1 MKFILVLSFL
11 SMISDINL
19 NVVTNKTFDSIE
31 ECQEHEMFFDSMD
44 INFSVLC
51 IPESDMASF
60 TEEVPTLDFR
70 FVK

>member
-1 MKFILVLSFL
+1 
-11 SMISDINL
+11 L
-19 NVVTNKTFDSIE
+19 NVITNKTFDSIE
-31 ECQEHEMFFDSMD
+31 ECQEHEMFFDSVD

-70 FVK
+70 SVK